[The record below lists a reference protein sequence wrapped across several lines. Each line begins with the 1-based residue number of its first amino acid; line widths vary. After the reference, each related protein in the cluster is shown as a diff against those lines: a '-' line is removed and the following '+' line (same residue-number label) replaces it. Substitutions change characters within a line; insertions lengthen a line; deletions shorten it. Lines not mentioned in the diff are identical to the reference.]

1 MLLNKN
7 ILMHAAQVLFLFH
20 EPESALLRC
29 CAASGRTGR
38 SEATA
43 KAVFSCVVMC
53 SLFLV
58 YY

>member
-7 ILMHAAQVLFLFH
+7 IDARSTSPFLFH
-20 EPESALLRC
+20 EPERALLRC
-29 CAASGRTGR
+29 RAASGRTGR

-53 SLFLV
+53 CLFLV